1 MLTTLATVALLA
13 TASAAETTPTPPYRY
28 MHGFRIGYSYIN
40 GGEQHERLSTPH
52 LFVMGYEAT
61 QRISGGEWLNI
72 ITVQNFMVGGM
83 NQSVF
88 IPTANFLLGF
98 EMNEQFQIGVGPN
111 FSPFSDPSE
120 MIHMIGAVGY
130 TPKVGDFN
138 VPLHVSYI
146 PDVDGNFRVA
156 ATTGVNW

>member
-1 MLTTLATVALLA
+1 MLTVLALFA
-13 TASAAETTPTPPYRY
+13 TASADTTPLPPSRY
-28 MHGFRIGYSYIN
+28 MHGFRVGYSFIN
-40 GGEQHERLSTPH
+40 GGEEHERLSSPH

-61 QRISGGEWLNI
+61 QRISGGEWLNV

-98 EMNEQFQIGVGPN
+98 EVNEQFQVGVGPN
-111 FSPFSDPSE
+111 ISPFSESSE
-120 MIHMIGAVGY
+120 IIHMIGAVGY

-138 VPLHVSYI
+138 VPVHASYI
-146 PDVDGNFRVA
+146 PDVGGNYRISV
-156 ATTGVNW
+156 TTGVNW